1 MDILMDN
8 GDDIRQYVRVP
19 SLVQITVGVVLVFS
33 FAGALLVIVNL
44 TCCRRRTIKDAQADA
59 AKLART
65 DALDELDKD
74 TSGQS
79 KLKIIA
85 FFKAAYDAF
94 DYHTGTQS
102 PYFYRA
108 MWASEVVEIFFQ
120 ILAIDVSVNRRVGR
134 GKKRRRTTMRT
145 RRKRRS
151 WDAYPY
157 DCTCGHVHTA
167 VSDFGV
173 YFCVL
178 TLTLTALQ
186 PRLAVVS
193 NLAKEDPVVL
203 LCLYTLPSC
212 SSTYSCRLSQQWH

>member
-1 MDILMDN
+1 MDILMDTE
-8 GDDIRQYVRVP
+8 DDIRQFVRVTL
-19 SLVQITVGVVLVFS
+19 LVQIIVGIVLVPS

-44 TCCRRRTIKDAQADA
+44 TCCRRRTIKDTQANT

-74 TSGQS
+74 ESGQN

-120 ILAIDVSVNRRVGR
+120 ILAIDVS
-134 GKKRRRTTMRT
+134 
-145 RRKRRS
+145 
-151 WDAYPY
+151 
-157 DCTCGHVHTA
+157 
-167 VSDFGV
+167 
-173 YFCVL
+173 L
-178 TLTLTALQ
+178 
-186 PRLAVVS
+186 RLR
-193 NLAKEDPVVL
+193 
-203 LCLYTLPSC
+203 LYSA
-212 SSTYSCRLSQQWH
+212 